1 MPKVTGRGSIGPFGI
16 VAATLGLRPP
26 QEEPGLMPAI
36 VLIGIIGLIGGVLS
50 GLFGIGGGLVIV
62 PALILVAGFPIATAA
77 GTSLAA
83 LLLPVGLFG
92 ALEYYRAGNVDIR
105 AAAVIAVGLLIG
117 AYFGA
122 RLGTAL
128 PPETVQRA
136 FGIFLLIVGA
146 RLALFS

>member
-1 MPKVTGRGSIGPFGI
+1 
-16 VAATLGLRPP
+16 
-26 QEEPGLMPAI
+26 MPAI
-36 VLIGIIGLIGGVLS
+36 VPIAIIGLVGGVLS

-62 PALILVAGFPIATAA
+62 PALIFVAGFPIATAA

-92 ALEYYRAGNVDIR
+92 ALEYYRAGHVEVQ
-105 AAAVIAVGLLIG
+105 AAAVIAVGLLVG

-122 RLGTAL
+122 RIGTAL
-128 PPETVQRA
+128 SPEIAQRA
-136 FGIFLLIVGA
+136 FGIFLLVVGA

>member
-1 MPKVTGRGSIGPFGI
+1 
-16 VAATLGLRPP
+16 
-26 QEEPGLMPAI
+26 MPAI
-36 VLIGIIGLIGGVLS
+36 VVIAIIGLIGGILS

-92 ALEYYRAGNVDIR
+92 ALVYYQAGNVDLR

-117 AYFGA
+117 AFFGA
-122 RLGTAL
+122 RLGTLL
-128 PPETVQRA
+128 PPQIAQRA
-136 FGIFLLIVGA
+136 FGIFLVVVGA
-146 RLALFS
+146 RLALVS

>member
-1 MPKVTGRGSIGPFGI
+1 
-16 VAATLGLRPP
+16 
-26 QEEPGLMPAI
+26 MPAI
-36 VLIGIIGLIGGVLS
+36 ISIAIIGLAGGVLS

-62 PALILVAGFPIATAA
+62 PALVLVAGFPIATAA

-92 ALEYYRAGNVDIR
+92 ALEYFRAGHVDVQ

-122 RLGTAL
+122 RIGTNL
-128 PPETVQRA
+128 PPQVAQRA
-136 FGIFLLIVGA
+136 FGLFLLVVGA
-146 RLALFS
+146 RLTLFA

>member
-1 MPKVTGRGSIGPFGI
+1 
-16 VAATLGLRPP
+16 
-26 QEEPGLMPAI
+26 MPAL
-36 VLIGIIGLIGGVLS
+36 VLIAIIGLVGGVLS

-62 PALILVAGFPIATAA
+62 PALILLAGFPIATAA

-92 ALEYYRAGNVDIR
+92 ALEYYRAGNVDVR

-122 RLGTAL
+122 RLGTSLAAGGRAASVRDL
-128 PPETVQRA
+128 PPHRRRA
-136 FGIFLLIVGA
+136 PDAV
-146 RLALFS
+146 RLTA